1 MRILSI
7 NFTGKDKPLNNTA
20 NLYAASIKAQEESG
34 DTFVKKAPPAKIPI
48 STKSTIDPV
57 SEKTCKNIATATS
70 LVCAGISA
78 AGGKAEEFSP
88 AAWALRGTQLAM
100 FALMS
105 EILNVPFPVACE
117 YAATEYMSGA
127 YLGCEG
133 SKTAIALTSIVAD
146 AVTGGTSIPVSE
158 GAVRGINGGLSA
170 AITKKM
176 GNGFVK
182 QVKNGKMNGLD
193 QAIRLSSY
201 LTGRLTAGYFANNNQ
216 LSDLTDVGKIKDMFT
231 TGFRASTIGDL
242 QDTNKVKAI
251 LQATPEMHKE
261 LSAQIISHI
270 MYRDV
275 PKTIVLFMEQMAGF
289 KLKETV
295 LKHKLKKQFGVE
307 VEIFNEEAKKQIV
320 KQALLDS
327 FITSA
332 VYEMFDIAQSALI
345 SKEAVDTVIDISE
358 NIHNYPEVFKIFEEY
373 QDELMKNHN
382 LGKISS
388 DAFVNQFKNR
398 AFLHNVS
405 HLTNQKVKEFARAWS
420 RKENTAKSRKKAEQ
434 QEQIKQESNKTNQY
448 EQKSKN
454 LGRQNAQNIEQA
466 AAYSE
471 KIKENLNRVNAF
483 GYSKIAGYDKEKGFL
498 KAYLNSLS
506 SIDDC
511 DSEDLL
517 NSVLFYGPRGT
528 GKTTFASA
536 LAEEFGCR
544 FRKVEIT
551 SNKEKALKRLEKEL
565 NKAKENWER
574 NKRNSIV
581 LIDECTAF
589 MNEPKNQAE
598 AEINAKTAQLIQ
610 ESANKYHTMLFLT
623 TNYPMRLDKI
633 FTDEEKIPLF
643 MPLDP
648 PGKENALEVFKY
660 YTAGND
666 IDFNK
671 VIDVFEKQCQI
682 QQAKY
687 SNGQIK
693 NIVELTKIKNGG
705 EISTQSLLDTIQ
717 ETEPEISQED
727 LKRFKLDKEAFCRR

>member
-1 MRILSI
+1 MKILPI
-7 NFTGKDKPLNNTA
+7 AFMGKSRPLNNTA

-34 DTFVKKAPPAKIPI
+34 DTFVKKAPPTKIPI
-48 STKSTIDPV
+48 NTKPTIDPE
-57 SEKTCKNIATATS
+57 SERACKNIATATS

-133 SKTAIALTSIVAD
+133 SKTAIALTGIVAD
-146 AVTGGTSIPVSE
+146 AVTGGTSVPVSE

-201 LTGRLTAGYFANNNQ
+201 LTGRLTAGYFANNNE

-231 TGFRASTIGDL
+231 TGFKANTIGDL

-251 LQATPEMHKE
+251 LEATPEMHKE

-307 VEIFNEEAKKQIV
+307 VEIFNEEAKKQMV

-332 VYEMFDIAQSALI
+332 VYEMFDITQSALI

-373 QDELMKNHN
+373 QDELMRNHN

-405 HLTNQKVKEFARAWS
+405 HLTSQKVKEFAKAWT
-420 RKENTAKSRKKAEQ
+420 RKENTAKSKKKAEQ
-434 QEQIKQESNKTNQY
+434 QEQIKQENNKTNQY
-448 EQKSKN
+448 EQKSED
-454 LGRQNAQNIEQA
+454 LGLQNAENIQQA
-466 AAYSE
+466 AEHSA
-471 KIKENLNRVNAF
+471 KIKENLSRVNAL
-483 GYSKIAGYDKEKGFL
+483 GYSKIAGYDEEKNFL

-506 SIDDC
+506 SVDNC

-517 NSVLFYGPRGT
+517 NSVLFYGPRGN

-544 FRKVEIT
+544 FRKIETT

-565 NKAKENWER
+565 NKAKEHWET
-574 NKRNSIV
+574 NKRNSII

-589 MNEPKNQAE
+589 MNEPKNATEQE
-598 AEINAKTAQLIQ
+598 TNAKIAKLIE
-610 ESANKYHTMLFLT
+610 ESASKYHTMLFMT
-623 TNYPMRLDKI
+623 TNYPMKLDKI
-633 FTDEEKIPLF
+633 FTDAEKMPLL
-643 MPLDP
+643 MSLDP
-648 PGKENALEVFKY
+648 PDKENALEVFKY
-660 YTAGND
+660 YAASKEV
-666 IDFNK
+666 DFNK
-671 VIDVFEKQCQI
+671 VIDAFEKQCQV
-682 QQAKY
+682 QQARY

-693 NIVELTKIKNGG
+693 NIVELTKMQNNGR
-705 EISTQSLLDTIQ
+705 INTQSLLDAIQ
-717 ETEPEISQED
+717 QTKPEILQED
-727 LKRFKLDKEAFCRR
+727 LKRFKLDKETFYRR